1 MVAIIG
7 LDVATVTLICE
18 EATAKSGEPI
28 SIANYLVDGNYA
40 VSGKSILLYEA
51 CMSMRMYSISICIQA
66 LNLHALLQW
75 RLHLRKELVWVILTV
90 CHSYCTVVNL
100 TSLIEYY

>member
-18 EATAKSGEPI
+18 EAAAKSGEPI

-40 VSGKSILLYEA
+40 VSGT
-51 CMSMRMYSISICIQA
+51 SISIYEECMA
-66 LNLHALLQW
+66 MGM
-75 RLHLRKELVWVILTV
+75 
-90 CHSYCTVVNL
+90 
-100 TSLIEYY
+100 

>member
-40 VSGKSILLYEA
+40 VSGTSIFSYEA
-51 CMSMRMYSISICIQA
+51 CMST
-66 LNLHALLQW
+66 
-75 RLHLRKELVWVILTV
+75 RL
-90 CHSYCTVVNL
+90 
-100 TSLIEYY
+100 

>member
-7 LDVATVTLICE
+7 LDIATVTLICE

-40 VSGKSILLYEA
+40 VSGTAIFNYEA
-51 CMSMRMYSISICIQA
+51 CMST
-66 LNLHALLQW
+66 
-75 RLHLRKELVWVILTV
+75 RL
-90 CHSYCTVVNL
+90 
-100 TSLIEYY
+100 